1 MELLVHMLSAR
12 HSDILQR
19 EHAAFAP
26 PTLTKIIQDNHVDFS
41 KSRKKNTF
49 VWDANLVDI
58 VLLPGKKWMEDVHT
72 IYTPMLWNDSHWVGL
87 AINLDLGLVKI
98 LDPLPS
104 LYGVRRVAKFMKPL
118 VDSLPYVAKKV
129 AMCEHTQFR
138 GLKPFMWKR
147 IPELYTNTRS
157 GDCGPVSMKF
167 LEMHAHGDPPPQMSS
182 ITDRIVDNIRKQY
195 AMDIYKTIVLP
206 SYYAARFTDA

>member
-26 PTLTKIIQDNHVDFS
+26 PTLAKIIQDNHVDFS

-49 VWDANLVDI
+49 VWNANLVDI

-87 AINLDLGLVKI
+87 AINLDLGFVEI
-98 LDPLPS
+98 LDPLSS
-104 LYGVRRVAKFMKPL
+104 LYGVRRVTKFMKPL
-118 VDSLPYVAKKV
+118 VDSLPYVVKKV

-147 IPELYTNTRS
+147 IPDLYTNTRS